1 LENYKLLF
9 IWFFISLH
17 ILFKFKYIFASITP
31 LVNPFSLTLFYLAS
45 IPILIYLS
53 KQLIAHAKEL
63 NKKLS
68 FLFFAEKTQSKFI
81 FLITAILYSTAIL
94 IPLRQAFLQYA
105 DINTKLPNVILAA
118 YSLILVISILLFFSK
133 EDVLTLIPTKGKF
146 FAFLKEKI
154 EKYYY
159 PVFIFFMGLLILAN
173 PYIGYSNL
181 AWYLLITAPASAFI
195 LYGMFLVHSYIRKYA
210 MKFFL
215 KEEDDEIRDKFDH
228 AKTYY
233 ALFVIM
239 SFFILL
245 FFTFIIIARM
255 WRFDY
260 NITSTWQALS
270 ETWVLPIDDPKLG
283 IVQILIL
290 IAFITSGFLI
300 SSLLHKFVFN
310 KLFDIFRTEPGTQ
323 NTIFRITH
331 YIIIAFTSTLGFVTI
346 KLGGFIFVVGSA
358 LGIGLGLALKD
369 LVADLVAGFLVLIER
384 PLEIGNFVQLDENTM
399 GTVHKISARA
409 TTIRTARNFAVIVPN
424 RDIISKQITNW
435 DHARRAVGFEL
446 NILVAYSSDTTLVQD
461 LILQVLHNHPSIL
474 KVPTVTL
481 RLESFEENGIQFFVR
496 AFISSRKLRDQWT
509 IASEIRLGIMDVFR
523 KHNIVIPF
531 PQRVVRF
538 SNAKKNGQAQG
549 IEIKFDKENN

>member
-1 LENYKLLF
+1 
-9 IWFFISLH
+9 
-17 ILFKFKYIFASITP
+17 
-31 LVNPFSLTLFYLAS
+31 
-45 IPILIYLS
+45 
-53 KQLIAHAKEL
+53 
-63 NKKLS
+63 
-68 FLFFAEKTQSKFI
+68 
-81 FLITAILYSTAIL
+81 
-94 IPLRQAFLQYA
+94 
-105 DINTKLPNVILAA
+105 
-118 YSLILVISILLFFSK
+118 
-133 EDVLTLIPTKGKF
+133 
-146 FAFLKEKI
+146 
-154 EKYYY
+154 
-159 PVFIFFMGLLILAN
+159 
-173 PYIGYSNL
+173 
-181 AWYLLITAPASAFI
+181 
-195 LYGMFLVHSYIRKYA
+195 
-210 MKFFL
+210 
-215 KEEDDEIRDKFDH
+215 
-228 AKTYY
+228 
-233 ALFVIM
+233 
-239 SFFILL
+239 
-245 FFTFIIIARM
+245 M